1 MSLSRETIDRINHF
15 RRYEDLYRPNKQV
28 QRLIGSRTLLM
39 VVAPAVMGKTVVM
52 QQAAELDSTY
62 GRSVTLSTRKPR
74 SDDEPDTFRLLGH
87 TDRSIHALLDKILSG
102 ELVQYKFHP
111 TEHTFYGSEA
121 LDHPHEHNMLAT
133 LSGGINQMQH
143 VGFKETTVVGLV
155 SEPGNW
161 SNRFDKRYPERHP
174 QRLARLREAEI
185 SYNDLLVRDDVA
197 WVVNEEGHPERAA
210 AKLIDTA
217 TSGTNDADEAVSYAQ
232 RILQL
237 AHQATLRTESL
248 KHE

>member
-1 MSLSRETIDRINHF
+1 MSLNRETVNRINHF
-15 RRYEDLYRPNKQV
+15 RRFEDLYQPNLQV
-28 QRLIGSRTLLM
+28 QRLIGSRTLHM
-39 VVAPAVMGKTVVM
+39 VVAPAVTGKTLVM
-52 QQAAELDSTY
+52 RHAAELDSSY

-74 SDDEPDTFRLLGH
+74 VDDEPGAFRLLEH
-87 TDRSIHALLDKILSG
+87 SDSNIHVLLDKILSG

-133 LSGGINQMQH
+133 LSGGINQLQH
-143 VGFKETTVVGLV
+143 VGFEETTVIGLV
-155 SEPGNW
+155 SEPSTW
-161 SNRFDKRYPERHP
+161 SKRFDTRYPERHP

-185 SYNDLLVRDDVA
+185 SYSDLLVRDDVT
-197 WVVNEEGHPERAA
+197 WVVNEEGYPGRAA
-210 AKLIDTA
+210 EKLIDPTA
-217 TSGTNDADEAVSYAQ
+217 SSNDADEAISYAQ

-237 AHQATLRTESL
+237 THQAKIRTESI

>member
-1 MSLSRETIDRINHF
+1 MSLSRDKVNRINHF
-15 RRYEDLYRPNKQV
+15 RRFEELYRPNQQV
-28 QRLIGSRTLLM
+28 QRLIGSRTLHM
-39 VVAPAVMGKTVVM
+39 VVAPAVTGKTIVM

-62 GRSVTLSTRKPR
+62 GRSVTLSTRQPR
-74 SDDEPDTFRLLGH
+74 PDDEPGTFRLLEH
-87 TDRSIHALLDKILSG
+87 TEGNIDKLLNKILSG

-133 LSGGINQMQH
+133 LSGGINQLQS

-155 SEPGNW
+155 AEPDSW
-161 SNRFDKRYPERHP
+161 SARFDKRYPERHP

-197 WVVNEEGHPERAA
+197 WVINEEGHPEKAA
-210 AKLIDTA
+210 AKLLEAGSGDTNETA
-217 TSGTNDADEAVSYAQ
+217 EAVSYAK
-232 RILQL
+232 RILEL
-237 AHQATLRTESL
+237 THYAKLRTESL